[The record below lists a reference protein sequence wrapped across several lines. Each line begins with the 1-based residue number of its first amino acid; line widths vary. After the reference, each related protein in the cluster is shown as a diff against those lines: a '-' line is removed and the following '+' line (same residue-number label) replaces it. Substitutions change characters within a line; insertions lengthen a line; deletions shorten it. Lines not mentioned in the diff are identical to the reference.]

1 MNDEFLCSSTEPS
14 KHVQGGQYHINDVG
28 RYVAY
33 EIECSIDET
42 GLVSASV
49 APPVAAG
56 EEPNQQIHAAAKSI
70 QDTAVL
76 LVEGGGRGEEDEE
89 LGRKHT

>member
-14 KHVQGGQYHINDVG
+14 KHVQGGRYHINDVG

-33 EIECSIDET
+33 ETEHSIDET
-42 GLVSASV
+42 GLVAASV

-56 EEPNQQIHAAAKSI
+56 EKPNQQIQAAAQPI

-76 LVEGGGRGEEDEE
+76 SALAEGGGRGEEDEE
-89 LGRKHT
+89 LG